1 MNKLILI
8 GNGFDLAHG
17 FKTRYIDFLDYIW
30 KQFNER
36 HEEELFS
43 DLLDLKPGHDIFNH
57 KVTDINSLKEEIKR
71 LCSVPRSMYK
81 TPVKPNNDTRICLN
95 HAGNTVFEFKNL
107 LFEYISN
114 KRITNWVDIENCY
127 YETLI
132 SILQNDNNE
141 SGIKSIEKLNE
152 DFEVI
157 KQLLKKYLLE
167 EIEGKHSIYSNY
179 SKESSIYQLFRYKF
193 KNLKK
198 LPDHDYFL
206 EFNDNDRSALL
217 EFDIKFEP
225 PFISI
230 QKIPNFENLFL
241 DFNYTSTTKCYVD
254 ALNNEYSSEYGYNEL
269 IKIHGDLNDINGEN
283 PINFGFG
290 DEMDDKY
297 KLIEKKNDNN
307 FLQNIKSFMY
317 LNNSNYKRLLNWIN
331 EKEFQVFVMGH
342 SCGLS
347 DRTMLNTIFE
357 HHNCRSIK
365 VFYHAHDGKDNF
377 RDTIQNIS
385 RCFNKKALMREKV
398 VDKGNSMPLPQ
409 TTIFPQKNNIS

>member
-1 MNKLILI
+1 MNRIILI

-43 DLLDLKPGHDIFNH
+43 DLLNLKPGHIIFNN
-57 KVTDINSLKEEIKR
+57 KVVDINSLKEEIKR

-81 TPVKPNNDTRICLN
+81 TPVQSPNKTRICLL
-95 HAGNTVFEFKNL
+95 HGGNIVFEFKNL
-107 LFEYISN
+107 FFEYISN

-127 YETLI
+127 YKTLI
-132 SILQNDNNE
+132 SILKNDNNK
-141 SGIKSIEKLNE
+141 SGIKTIEKLNE
-152 DFEVI
+152 DFELI
-157 KQLLKKYLLE
+157 KKLLQLYLTE
-167 EIEGKHSIYSNY
+167 EVERKFNINDHYIKNTEIFR
-179 SKESSIYQLFRYKF
+179 LFGYEF
-193 KNLKK
+193 KNLQKIK
-198 LPDHDYFL
+198 SHKYYL
-206 EFNDNDRSALL
+206 EFNKSDYRTLL
-217 EFDIKFEP
+217 EFDNKFHPDE
-225 PFISI
+225 IHKQGI
-230 QKIPNFENLFL
+230 ACFENVFL
-241 DFNYTSTTKCYVD
+241 DFNYTSTVSEYVK
-254 ALNNEYSSEYGYNEL
+254 ALNKAHYSVFGDNYH
-269 IKIHGDLNDINGEN
+269 IKIHGDVFDSSGEN

-290 DEMDDKY
+290 DEMDEKY
-297 KLIEKKNDNN
+297 KMIENENDNN
-307 FLQNIKSFMY
+307 YLQNIKSFMY
-317 LNNSNYKRLLNWIN
+317 LNNSNYRKLLNWIN

-365 VFYHAHDGKDNF
+365 VFYHAYNGKDNF

-398 VDKGNSMPLPQ
+398 VDKGLSEPLPQ
-409 TTIFPQKNNIS
+409 EVRFPLRKGTS